1 MGKTDTSSVIYVH
14 GRLERGRPRL
24 RKTTGMRLT
33 RNRRGSVGLLI
44 CLLVGAAL
52 LIAGCG
58 GDEEQAVA
66 QAVGTQAQQQVA
78 GQTAGQGA
86 EGGEAAATS
95 QSVSQA
101 EEEPEAQRD
110 SAAASSA
117 GQAQEEDGASA
128 AADATAE
135 QSEEEDRSADATEQA
150 AAQEGQEDAQA
161 QATEAQQGEE
171 VGEAA
176 RESVAEG
183 TRLITLFGDLTE
195 IVYALGIE
203 EYLVARDT
211 SSVYPAATE
220 DLPNL
225 GFAGALNAEA
235 ILALEPTLVIG
246 TDMAGP
252 PGVLEQLREAGVEV
266 VVLDELNGLDA
277 AQIKIRVVGEAL
289 GIPETAEALAL
300 DVEQRLAAVT
310 AEAAEFERP
319 LRVLHVYVRRG
330 GVQLVSGA
338 GNKAEAIIEAAGG
351 IDAAAE
357 VGIEGWQ
364 PLTPEALVAI
374 DPEVYLVMD
383 LGLAVVG
390 GIEGLLE
397 IPGMAET
404 QAGRARRVISMP
416 DLYLLG
422 FGPRLPEAIA
432 DLTAYLR
439 VVEAE
444 IRSE

>member
-1 MGKTDTSSVIYVH
+1 M
-14 GRLERGRPRL
+14 P
-24 RKTTGMRLT
+24 LT

-44 CLLVGAAL
+44 GLLLGAAL

-58 GDEEQAVA
+58 GDEEQAVRA
-66 QAVGTQAQQQVA
+66 QAQQQA
-78 GQTAGQGA
+78 AEQTAED
-86 EGGEAAATS
+86 EGAAAVS
-95 QSVSQA
+95 QSVSRA
-101 EEEPEAQRD
+101 EDEPEAQQD

-117 GQAQEEDGASA
+117 GQSQQEAGGADASTAEDA
-128 AADATAE
+128 AAEQTAA
-135 QSEEEDRSADATEQA
+135 QADNGQAGGQTQA
-150 AAQEGQEDAQA
+150 A
-161 QATEAQQGEE
+161 EAQQSTAVEE
-171 VGEAA
+171 AAGEA
-176 RESVAEG
+176 VAEG

-195 IVYALGIE
+195 IVYALGVE

-220 DLPNL
+220 ELPNL

-235 ILALEPTLVIG
+235 ILALDPTLVIG

-266 VVLDELNGLDA
+266 VMLGELNELDA

-289 GIPETAEALAL
+289 GIPKTAEALAL
-300 DVEQRLAAVT
+300 DVERRLAAVT

-338 GNKAEAIIEAAGG
+338 GNKAEAIIKAAGG

-390 GIEGLLE
+390 GLEGLLE

-439 VVEAE
+439 AVEAE

>member
-1 MGKTDTSSVIYVH
+1 M
-14 GRLERGRPRL
+14 P
-24 RKTTGMRLT
+24 LT

-44 CLLVGAAL
+44 GLLLGAAL

-66 QAVGTQAQQQVA
+66 QAVGTQSQQQVA
-78 GQTAGQGA
+78 
-86 EGGEAAATS
+86 EGEGAAAVS
-95 QSVSQA
+95 QSVSRA
-101 EEEPEAQRD
+101 EDEPEAQQD
-110 SAAASSA
+110 SAAASSVE
-117 GQAQEEDGASA
+117 QAREEDASA
-128 AADATAE
+128 AADA
-135 QSEEEDRSADATEQA
+135 ATEQT
-150 AAQEGQEDAQA
+150 AAQADNGQAGGQTQA
-161 QATEAQQGEE
+161 AEAQQSTAVDEAT
-171 VGEAA
+171 GEA
-176 RESVAEG
+176 VAEG

-195 IVYALGIE
+195 IVYALGVE

-220 DLPNL
+220 ELPNL

-235 ILALEPTLVIG
+235 ILALDPTLVIG

-266 VVLDELNGLDA
+266 VMLGELNELDA

-289 GIPETAEALAL
+289 GIPKTAEALAL
-300 DVEQRLAAVT
+300 DVERRLAAVT

-338 GNKAEAIIEAAGG
+338 GNKAEAIIKAAGG
-351 IDAAAE
+351 IDAAAA

-439 VVEAE
+439 AVEAE

>member
-1 MGKTDTSSVIYVH
+1 M
-14 GRLERGRPRL
+14 P
-24 RKTTGMRLT
+24 LT

-44 CLLVGAAL
+44 SLLLGAAL
-52 LIAGCG
+52 LTAGCG
-58 GDEEQAVA
+58 GDEEQAVRA
-66 QAVGTQAQQQVA
+66 QAQQQA
-78 GQTAGQGA
+78 A
-86 EGGEAAATS
+86 EQAAEDEGAAAAS

-101 EEEPEAQRD
+101 EDKAEAQ
-110 SAAASSA
+110 
-117 GQAQEEDGASA
+117 EDDEASA
-128 AADATAE
+128 STAEDAAAE
-135 QSEEEDRSADATEQA
+135 QSEEEGRSADTTEQTA
-150 AAQEGQEDAQA
+150 VQEGQEGAQA
-161 QATEAQQGEE
+161 QATEARQSEAMEE
-171 VGEAA
+171 AAGEA
-176 RESVAEG
+176 VAEG

-195 IVYALGIE
+195 IVYALGVE

-220 DLPNL
+220 ELPNL

-235 ILALEPTLVIG
+235 ILALDPTLVIG

-266 VVLDELNGLDA
+266 VMLDELNELDA

-300 DVEQRLAAVT
+300 DVERRLAAVT

-338 GNKAEAIIEAAGG
+338 GNKAEAIIKAAGG

-432 DLTAYLR
+432 DLTTYLR
-439 VVEAE
+439 AVEAE

>member
-1 MGKTDTSSVIYVH
+1 MI
-14 GRLERGRPRL
+14 
-24 RKTTGMRLT
+24 
-33 RNRRGSVGLLI
+33 GLL
-44 CLLVGAAL
+44 LGAAL

-66 QAVGTQAQQQVA
+66 QAVGVQAQQQA
-78 GQTAGQGA
+78 AEQTAED
-86 EGGEAAATS
+86 EGAAAVS
-95 QSVSQA
+95 QSVSRA
-101 EEEPEAQRD
+101 EDEPEAQQD

-117 GQAQEEDGASA
+117 GQSQQEADGADASTAEGA
-128 AADATAE
+128 AAEQTAA
-135 QSEEEDRSADATEQA
+135 QADNGQAGGQTQA
-150 AAQEGQEDAQA
+150 A
-161 QATEAQQGEE
+161 EAQQSTAVDEAT
-171 VGEAA
+171 GEA
-176 RESVAEG
+176 VAEG

-195 IVYALGIE
+195 IVYALGVE

-220 DLPNL
+220 ELPNL

-235 ILALEPTLVIG
+235 ILALDPTLVIG

-266 VVLDELNGLDA
+266 VMLGELNELDA

-289 GIPETAEALAL
+289 GIPKTAEALAL
-300 DVEQRLAAVT
+300 DVERRLAAVT

-338 GNKAEAIIEAAGG
+338 GNKAEAIIKAAGG

-390 GIEGLLE
+390 GLEGLLE

-439 VVEAE
+439 AVEAE

>member
-1 MGKTDTSSVIYVH
+1 MQLWVNRCGKA
-14 GRLERGRPRL
+14 GLL
-24 RKTTGMRLT
+24 L
-33 RNRRGSVGLLI
+33 VGLL
-44 CLLVGAAL
+44 LAAAL
-52 LIAGCG
+52 PAAGCG
-58 GDEEQAVA
+58 GDEEQAAA
-66 QAVGTQAQQQVA
+66 QVIEEQARQSSVEQA
-78 GQTAGQGA
+78 A
-86 EGGEAAATS
+86 EGEEIAAAS

-101 EEEPEAQRD
+101 ADEPDAQQAA
-110 SAAASSA
+110 AAASSVERT
-117 GQAQEEDGASA
+117 QEEDGADAPSA
-128 AADATAE
+128 AEDAAAE
-135 QSEEEDRSADATEQA
+135 QSEGERRQT
-150 AAQEGQEDAQA
+150 EGQEGAQA
-161 QATEAQQGEE
+161 QAADAQQSGAT
-171 VGEAA
+171 G
-176 RESVAEG
+176 ESVAEG

-203 EYLVARDT
+203 QYLVARDT

-220 DLPNL
+220 ELPNL
-225 GFAGALNAEA
+225 GFAGALNVEA
-235 ILALEPTLVIG
+235 ILAMEPTLVIG
-246 TDMAGP
+246 TSMAGP

-266 VVLDELNGLDA
+266 VLLEEMNGLDA

-289 GIPETAEALAL
+289 GIPHTAEALAL
-300 DVEQRLAAVT
+300 DVERRLAEVMAT
-310 AEAAEFERP
+310 AAEIERP

-338 GNKAEAIIEAAGG
+338 GNKAQAIIEAAGG
-351 IDAAAE
+351 RDAAAE

-383 LGLAVVG
+383 LGLGVVG

-404 QAGRARRVISMP
+404 QAGRAQRVISMP

-432 DLTAYLR
+432 DLAAYLR
-439 VVEAE
+439 GIEAE

>member
-1 MGKTDTSSVIYVH
+1 M
-14 GRLERGRPRL
+14 P
-24 RKTTGMRLT
+24 LT

-44 CLLVGAAL
+44 GLLLGAAL

-58 GDEEQAVA
+58 GDEEQAVRA
-66 QAVGTQAQQQVA
+66 QAQQQA
-78 GQTAGQGA
+78 AEQTAED
-86 EGGEAAATS
+86 EGAAAVS
-95 QSVSQA
+95 QSVSRA
-101 EEEPEAQRD
+101 EDEPEAQQD

-117 GQAQEEDGASA
+117 GQSQQEADGADASTAEDA
-128 AADATAE
+128 AAEQTAA
-135 QSEEEDRSADATEQA
+135 QADNGQAGGQTQA
-150 AAQEGQEDAQA
+150 A
-161 QATEAQQGEE
+161 EAQQSTAVEE
-171 VGEAA
+171 AAGEA
-176 RESVAEG
+176 VAEG

-195 IVYALGIE
+195 IVYALGVE

-220 DLPNL
+220 ELPNL

-235 ILALEPTLVIG
+235 ILALDPTLVIG

-266 VVLDELNGLDA
+266 VMLGELNELDA

-289 GIPETAEALAL
+289 GIPKTAEALAL
-300 DVEQRLAAVT
+300 DVERRLAAVT

-338 GNKAEAIIEAAGG
+338 GNKAEAIIKAAGG

-390 GIEGLLE
+390 GLEGLLE

-439 VVEAE
+439 AVEAE

>member
-1 MGKTDTSSVIYVH
+1 M
-14 GRLERGRPRL
+14 P
-24 RKTTGMRLT
+24 LT

-44 CLLVGAAL
+44 GLLLGAAL

-66 QAVGTQAQQQVA
+66 QAVGAQAQQQATEQV
-78 GQTAGQGA
+78 A
-86 EGGEAAATS
+86 EGEGAAAAS

-101 EEEPEAQRD
+101 EDEPEAQQN
-110 SAAASSA
+110 SAAASAA
-117 GQAQEEDGASA
+117 GQSQQEADGADASTAEDA
-128 AADATAE
+128 AAEQTAA
-135 QSEEEDRSADATEQA
+135 QADNGQAGGQTQA
-150 AAQEGQEDAQA
+150 A
-161 QATEAQQGEE
+161 EAQQGKAAGGAAEGA
-171 VGEAA
+171 GE
-176 RESVAEG
+176 ESVAEG

-195 IVYALGIE
+195 IVYALGVE

-220 DLPNL
+220 ELPNL

-235 ILALEPTLVIG
+235 ILALDPTLVIG

-266 VVLDELNGLDA
+266 VMLDELNELDA

-289 GIPETAEALAL
+289 GIPKTAEALAL
-300 DVEQRLAAVT
+300 DVERRLAAVT

-338 GNKAEAIIEAAGG
+338 GNKAEAIIKAAGG

-439 VVEAE
+439 AVEAE

>member
-1 MGKTDTSSVIYVH
+1 MQLWMSRWGKT
-14 GRLERGRPRL
+14 GLL
-24 RKTTGMRLT
+24 
-33 RNRRGSVGLLI
+33 SVGLL
-44 CLLVGAAL
+44 LAAAL
-52 LIAGCG
+52 PAVGCG
-58 GDEEQAVA
+58 GDEQQAIA
-66 QAVGTQAQQQVA
+66 QAVEEQSQQQA
-78 GQTAGQGA
+78 A
-86 EGGEAAATS
+86 EQA
-95 QSVSQA
+95 A
-101 EEEPEAQRD
+101 EEEPATAADPSASQAEDEPEAQQD
-110 SAAASSA
+110 AAAAASVEQPQQEAAAAEQQAA
-117 GQAQEEDGASA
+117 GQEN
-128 AADATAE
+128 E
-135 QSEEEDRSADATEQA
+135 QTQA
-150 AAQEGQEDAQA
+150 A
-161 QATEAQQGEE
+161 EAQQSGAAEE
-171 VGEAA
+171 T
-176 RESVAEG
+176 VAEG
-183 TRLITLFGDLTE
+183 TRLVTLFGDLTE
-195 IVYALGIE
+195 IVYALGVE
-203 EYLVARDT
+203 QYLVARDT

-235 ILALEPTLVIG
+235 ILAMEPTLVIG

-266 VVLDELNGLDA
+266 VLLEELNGLDA

-289 GIPETAEALAL
+289 GIPQTAEALAL
-300 DVEQRLAAVT
+300 DVERRLAEVM
-310 AEAAEFERP
+310 AEAAEIERP

-338 GNKAEAIIEAAGG
+338 GNRAQAIIEAAGG
-351 IDAAAE
+351 LDAAAE
-357 VGIEGWQ
+357 IGIEGWQ

-383 LGLAVVG
+383 LGLGVVG

-432 DLTAYLR
+432 DLAAYLR
-439 VVEAE
+439 GIEAE
-444 IRSE
+444 IGSE

>member
-1 MGKTDTSSVIYVH
+1 M
-14 GRLERGRPRL
+14 
-24 RKTTGMRLT
+24 
-33 RNRRGSVGLLI
+33 I

-66 QAVGTQAQQQVA
+66 QVVGTQAQQQA
-78 GQTAGQGA
+78 LEDA
-86 EGGEAAATS
+86 EAAAAS

-101 EEEPEAQRD
+101 KDEPE
-110 SAAASSA
+110 
-117 GQAQEEDGASA
+117 AQEEDGASA
-128 AADATAE
+128 SAAADAAAE
-135 QSEEEDRSADATEQA
+135 QSEEEGRSDGATEQA
-150 AAQEGQEDAQA
+150 AVQEGQEGAQA
-161 QATEAQQGEE
+161 QAAEAQQGN
-171 VGEAA
+171 AA
-176 RESVAEG
+176 GGATEGAAGESVAEG

-195 IVYALGIE
+195 IVYALGVE

-338 GNKAEAIIEAAGG
+338 GNKAEAIIKAAGG

-404 QAGRARRVISMP
+404 QAGHARRVISMP

-439 VVEAE
+439 AVEAE

>member
-1 MGKTDTSSVIYVH
+1 MI
-14 GRLERGRPRL
+14 
-24 RKTTGMRLT
+24 
-33 RNRRGSVGLLI
+33 GLL
-44 CLLVGAAL
+44 LGAAL

-66 QAVGTQAQQQVA
+66 QAVGTQSQQQVA
-78 GQTAGQGA
+78 
-86 EGGEAAATS
+86 EGEGAAAVS
-95 QSVSQA
+95 QSVSRA
-101 EEEPEAQRD
+101 EDEPEAQQD

-117 GQAQEEDGASA
+117 GQSQQEADGADASTAEGA
-128 AADATAE
+128 AAEQTAA
-135 QSEEEDRSADATEQA
+135 QADNGQAGGQTQA
-150 AAQEGQEDAQA
+150 A
-161 QATEAQQGEE
+161 EAQQSTAVEE
-171 VGEAA
+171 AAGEA
-176 RESVAEG
+176 VAEG

-195 IVYALGIE
+195 IVYALGVE

-220 DLPNL
+220 ELPNL

-235 ILALEPTLVIG
+235 ILALDPTLVIG

-266 VVLDELNGLDA
+266 VMLGELNELDA

-289 GIPETAEALAL
+289 GIPKTAEALAL
-300 DVEQRLAAVT
+300 DVERRLAAVT

-338 GNKAEAIIEAAGG
+338 GNKAEAIIKAAGG

-439 VVEAE
+439 AVEAE

>member
-1 MGKTDTSSVIYVH
+1 MQLWMSRWGKT
-14 GRLERGRPRL
+14 GLL
-24 RKTTGMRLT
+24 L
-33 RNRRGSVGLLI
+33 VGLL
-44 CLLVGAAL
+44 LAMAL
-52 LIAGCG
+52 PTVGCG
-58 GDEEQAVA
+58 GDEQQAAA
-66 QAVGTQAQQQVA
+66 QAVEEQSQQQSAEQPAEQAA
-78 GQTAGQGA
+78 GS
-86 EGGEAAATS
+86 EEVAAAS
-95 QSVSQA
+95 PSASQA
-101 EEEPEAQRD
+101 EDEPEAQQD
-110 SAAASSA
+110 SAAAASVEQPQQEDEAAEQQAA
-117 GQAQEEDGASA
+117 GQEN
-128 AADATAE
+128 E
-135 QSEEEDRSADATEQA
+135 QTQA
-150 AAQEGQEDAQA
+150 A
-161 QATEAQQGEE
+161 EAQQSGAAGET
-171 VGEAA
+171 
-176 RESVAEG
+176 VAEG
-183 TRLITLFGDLTE
+183 TRLVTLFGDLTE
-195 IVYALGIE
+195 IVYALGVE

-220 DLPNL
+220 ELPNL

-235 ILALEPTLVIG
+235 ILAMEPTLVIG

-266 VVLDELNGLDA
+266 VLLEELNGLDA

-289 GIPETAEALAL
+289 GIPQTAEALAL
-300 DVEQRLAAVT
+300 DVERRLAEVM
-310 AEAAEFERP
+310 AEAAEIERP

-338 GNKAEAIIEAAGG
+338 GNRAQAIIEAAGG
-351 IDAAAE
+351 LDAAAE
-357 VGIEGWQ
+357 IGIEGWQ

-383 LGLAVVG
+383 LGLGVVG

-432 DLTAYLR
+432 DLAAYLR
-439 VVEAE
+439 GIEAE
-444 IRSE
+444 IGSE